1 MSKPI
6 CELTDSTLKNL
17 RTLVDAKTIIGDA
30 ITTPDGS
37 TILPVSK
44 VSFGFGTGG
53 GDLPISKGN
62 DPFGGG
68 TGGGVTI
75 EPIAFLVI
83 RPGKVEL
90 LQLQSADNTAD
101 RLVNLVP
108 QVIEQIG
115 SLIGKKAE
123 KAEKEE

>member
-17 RTLVDAKTIIGDA
+17 RTLVDANTIIGDA

-53 GDLPISKGN
+53 GDLPISKGS

-115 SLIGKKAE
+115 SLIGKKTE

>member
-17 RTLVDAKTIIGDA
+17 RTLVDANTIIGDA

>member
-17 RTLVDAKTIIGDA
+17 RTLVDANTIIGDA

-44 VSFGFGTGG
+44 VSFGSGTGG
-53 GDLPISKGN
+53 GDLPISKGS

-115 SLIGKKAE
+115 SLIGKRAE
-123 KAEKEE
+123 RAEKEE